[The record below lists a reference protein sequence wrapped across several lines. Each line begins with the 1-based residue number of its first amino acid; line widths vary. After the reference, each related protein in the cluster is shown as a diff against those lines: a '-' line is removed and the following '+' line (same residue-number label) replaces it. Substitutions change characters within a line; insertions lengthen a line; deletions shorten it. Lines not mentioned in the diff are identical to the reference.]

1 MKKNVWIFNHY
12 ATNTYFDKGGRH
24 YWFAKYLKK
33 AGYNPVIFC
42 ANTVHNSSQMIDTK
56 EKDYIEI
63 TDDTNRIPFVFVKVP
78 LYKGNGI
85 SRIRNMTG
93 FYRKLFKVTSEY
105 IKKHEKPDII
115 LASSVHPLTLIAGIK
130 IAKKFGIKCI
140 CEVRDLWPESIVAY
154 GKLKKN
160 SVLAKLLYK
169 GEKWIYKKAD
179 ALIFTVEGGPK
190 YLRDKEWDKESGGS
204 IDLKR
209 VFYINN
215 GIDLPLVSKQLE
227 SYPYTD
233 ERFLA
238 ISNTKII
245 YTGSIRKANNISGII
260 DVAKKLEDLSITFCI
275 FGDGDERNS
284 LQQKVKDE
292 EIKNVIFFGKVEK
305 FFIPSIVS
313 KADLLLLYSQT
324 MPSITRYGMSQ
335 NKLFDYLAAGIAI
348 LSNQINPYSII
359 NKYNCGIEKKFADSD
374 DMASQIREM
383 LSDEKLKEWG
393 ENAAKAAEKFSFG
406 NHTKKLIDIIE
417 NI

>member
-12 ATNTYFDKGGRH
+12 ATNMYLDQGGRH

-33 AGYNPVIFC
+33 EGYNPVIFC
-42 ANTVHNSSQMIDTK
+42 ANTVHNSDQVIDTENK
-56 EKDYIEI
+56 SYIEHK
-63 TDDTNRIPFVFVKVP
+63 DETNQIPFVFVKVP

-93 FYRKLFKVTSEY
+93 FYRKLFEVTSEY

-130 IAKKFGIKCI
+130 IAKKLGIKCI

-160 SVLAKLLYK
+160 SILAKLLYK

-179 ALIFTVEGGPK
+179 ALIFTVEGGRK
-190 YLRDKEWDKESGGS
+190 YLSDKGWDKESGGS

-215 GIDLPLVSKQLE
+215 GIDLPLVSRQLG
-227 SYPYTD
+227 SHPYTD

-238 ISNTKII
+238 ISNIKII
-245 YTGSIRKANNISGII
+245 YTGSIRKVNHISGII

-275 FGDGDERNS
+275 FGDGDERHS
-284 LQQKVKDE
+284 LEQKVKDE
-292 EIKNVIFFGKVEK
+292 AIKNVIFFGRVEK

-335 NKLFDYLAAGIAI
+335 NKLFDYLAAGVAI
-348 LSNQINPYSII
+348 LSNQVNPYSII
-359 NKYNCGIEKKFADSD
+359 NRYNCGIERKFIDSD
-374 DMASQIREM
+374 DMACQIREM
-383 LSDEKLKEWG
+383 LSDEKLREWG
-393 ENAAKAAEKFSFG
+393 ENASKAAEKFSFE